1 VPKVDWSPSD
11 EADIRSLNSESPLAQ
26 ALAGGERQRV
36 GWFRLYF
43 DDERWEWSPEVERM
57 HGYEPGTVR
66 PTTALVLSHKH
77 PEDYEQ
83 VAATLDEVRRTHE
96 PFSTRHRII
105 DVQGRTHEVVV
116 VAGHLRNDA
125 GEAIG
130 TDGFYVDVTRSTEK
144 HQTTITEAVAEIAK
158 HRSTIEQAKG
168 VLMVVYGIDADVAFD
183 ILKWR
188 SQESNIKLRLL
199 AERLMSQFQSLRYD
213 EAPPRRSTFDHIL
226 MTVAQ
231 RVANGECESPKRAVG
246 LR

>member
-1 VPKVDWSPSD
+1 MPKVDWSPSD

-105 DVQGRTHEVVV
+105 DVQGRASPH
-116 VAGHLRNDA
+116 AG
-125 GEAIG
+125 
-130 TDGFYVDVTRSTEK
+130 TRYT
-144 HQTTITEAVAEIAK
+144 
-158 HRSTIEQAKG
+158 G
-168 VLMVVYGIDADVAFD
+168 
-183 ILKWR
+183 
-188 SQESNIKLRLL
+188 
-199 AERLMSQFQSLRYD
+199 
-213 EAPPRRSTFDHIL
+213 
-226 MTVAQ
+226 TVASSTPV
-231 RVANGECESPKRAVG
+231 RISVSVCRGPRATHPVRTVWMLLGDKRGEGGTGGDSRHSA
-246 LR
+246 

>member
-1 VPKVDWSPSD
+1 MPKVDWSPSD

-105 DVQGRTHEVVV
+105 DVQGRASHAGTRYSGTVASSTPVRISVSLCRGPRATHLFERCGCYWGTSEVKEEPEEIPDTAHELVLERV
-116 VAGHLRNDA
+116 C
-125 GEAIG
+125 AI
-130 TDGFYVDVTRSTEK
+130 
-144 HQTTITEAVAEIAK
+144 
-158 HRSTIEQAKG
+158 
-168 VLMVVYGIDADVAFD
+168 DVAKDSWPDPEISFD
-183 ILKWR
+183 
-188 SQESNIKLRLL
+188 SGPEGYT
-199 AERLMSQFQSLRYD
+199 A
-213 EAPPRRSTFDHIL
+213 APS
-226 MTVAQ
+226 
-231 RVANGECESPKRAVG
+231 
-246 LR
+246 